1 MLNDKSLA
9 LVSSPVGTIQ
19 RYRHS
24 KSYTQFQTTVIALA
38 FTTLTA
44 VTLPAFILV
53 QPTYARESIMAIQRS
68 IKNVAKASAS
78 SVDTLTA
85 ELADLEI
92 ERGMLD
98 ARLTSDAPAIKKI
111 ESKIHSLRDKITK
124 VGENHVHVNRLV
136 ADAITAKVVKLE
148 IDVALLG
155 AMYVTEHPEVQVVEA
170 QIRSLRLRHSQLQP
184 RHSQV
189 VLNEAIMRSL
199 QTEIAEL
206 QVAKNRL
213 SQQYTLQNPVIQ
225 YTETQI
231 HNLQK
236 RLAMHQN

>member
-9 LVSSPVGTIQ
+9 LVSSPAGAIQ

-24 KSYTQFQTTVIALA
+24 KSYTQLQTTIIALA

-68 IKNVAKASAS
+68 IKNAAKTSSS
-78 SVDTLTA
+78 SVDTLTE

-92 ERGMLD
+92 ARGMLD
-98 ARLTSDAPAIKKI
+98 AKLTSDAGAIHKI
-111 ESKIHSLRDKITK
+111 ENKIHSLRDKITK
-124 VGENHVHVNRLV
+124 ARENHAHVNRLV
-136 ADAITAKVVKLE
+136 ADAIKAKVVKLE
-148 IDVALLG
+148 IDVALLS
-155 AMYVTEHPEVQVVEA
+155 AMYITEYPEVQIVEA

-184 RHSQV
+184 RNSQV

-206 QVAKNRL
+206 KVAKNRL
-213 SQQYTLQNPVIQ
+213 SQQYTPQNPVVQ
-225 YTETQI
+225 YTDTQV
-231 HNLQK
+231 HSLQK
-236 RLAMHQN
+236 RLAMYQN